1 MRSSMRFRLDSENEL
16 MLRSSMGN
24 PIIEALKAA
33 LELKKQ
39 EIATLEAAIRKAEAE
54 ESSSSRNPKPRRF
67 RKATG
72 FKAGSIPFHINAIL
86 QTTNTPQSA
95 ADLSEAL
102 KAKGKTVDSNMVSA
116 SISRYIGTLFRRN
129 EEGKYLLVR

>member
-1 MRSSMRFRLDSENEL
+1 
-16 MLRSSMGN
+16 MGN
-24 PIIEALKAA
+24 PVIEALKAA

-39 EIATLEAAIRKAEAE
+39 ETLTLEAAIRKAEAE
-54 ESSSSRNPKPRRF
+54 ETNASRNPKPKRF

-72 FKAGSIPFHINAIL
+72 FKSNSIPYHINAIL
-86 QTTNTPQSA
+86 QATTVPMSA

-102 KAKGKTVDSNMVSA
+102 KAKGKTVDSNMVAA
-116 SISRYIGTLFRRN
+116 SINRYIGTIFRRN